1 VEGVIN
7 SYLLET
13 QKVGCLVIV
22 SGNHVVLAKLLGDG
36 NTLPQCPVLNGGR
49 EEGRR
54 VDLLP
59 QVETGLRDVCERYG
73 NWPAGTYVER
83 FQLF

>member
-1 VEGVIN
+1 MRN
-7 SYLLET
+7 AYLLET
-13 QKVGCLVIV
+13 QEVGCLGIV
-22 SGNHVVLAKLLGDG
+22 PRNNPGLTKLLCEC
-36 NTLPQCPVLNGGR
+36 NAFPQRPVLNGSR

-59 QVETGLRDVCERYG
+59 QVE
-73 NWPAGTYVER
+73 AGMRQKTKYKPWAETYVER